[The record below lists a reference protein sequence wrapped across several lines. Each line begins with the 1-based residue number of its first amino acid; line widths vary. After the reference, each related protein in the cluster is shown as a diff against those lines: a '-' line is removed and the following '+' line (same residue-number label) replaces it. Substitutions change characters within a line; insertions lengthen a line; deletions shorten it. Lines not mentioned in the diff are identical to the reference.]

1 MNRFILSGNND
12 INIEPK
18 NTSCSQQE
26 MWSLQP
32 VIDWLFRHG
41 RLIAD
46 RYEFVGELGTRLKE
60 SGAPLHRLTLMFP
73 TINPLYIATS
83 VVWSSDTGKTFP
95 MQAHHGVRESER
107 YIGSPL
113 QQLMET
119 RRDVRQSLVELPEDA
134 HNAYLELERD
144 GYIDY
149 YAMPVTFNNGMNS
162 AFIIVTKAAGG
173 FSDCDISHFRLIRDY
188 IAPMMEVFSLRHLSK
203 SLMDTYVGKRTSEK
217 VLSGMVRRGDADTIN
232 AALWFSDLRDFTRL
246 TESLPAHQLL
256 KILNDYFEF
265 VAAAVTARGGEILR
279 FIGDAML
286 IVFPIDEQVSPQ
298 SACQAALEAARD
310 AQQSIA
316 SLNHIRRRHGEEEI
330 RFGLGLNVGEVIY
343 GNVGAPDRLDFTV
356 MGPAVNRTARLES
369 LSKDLGVNILLSREF
384 SALID
389 SPSKYL
395 GDYPV
400 KGIEKPLAVFAPA
413 DIDE

>member
-1 MNRFILSGNND
+1 M
-12 INIEPK
+12 IE
-18 NTSCSQQE
+18 
-26 MWSLQP
+26 
-32 VIDWLFRHG
+32 
-41 RLIAD
+41 D
-46 RYEFVGELGTRLKE
+46 RYEFVGELATRLKE
-60 SGAPLHRLTLMFP
+60 SGAPLDRLTLMFP

-83 VVWSSDTGKTFP
+83 VVWSSNTGKTVP
-95 MQAHHGVRESER
+95 MQAQHGVRETER

-113 QQLMET
+113 QKLMDSG
-119 RRDVRQSLVELPEDA
+119 RDVRQQLLELPDDA

-144 GYIDY
+144 GYVDY
-149 YAMPVTFNNGMNS
+149 YAMPVTFNTGMNS
-162 AFIIVTKAAGG
+162 AFIVVTKASAG
-173 FSDCDISHFRLIRDY
+173 FSDCDIKNFSLIRDY
-188 IAPMMEVFSLRHLSK
+188 IAPTMEVFSLRHLSK
-203 SLMDTYVGKRTSEK
+203 SLMDTYVGKRTGEK

-246 TESLPAHQLL
+246 TENLPAHKLL
-256 KILNDYFEF
+256 KMLNDYFEF

-298 SACQAALEAARD
+298 SACQAALEAAHD

-369 LSKDLGVNILLSREF
+369 LSKDLGVNILISKEF
-384 SALID
+384 SELID

-395 GDYPV
+395 GDYLV
-400 KGIEKPLAVFAPA
+400 KGIEKPLAVFAPVEN
-413 DIDE
+413 DD

>member
-1 MNRFILSGNND
+1 M
-12 INIEPK
+12 
-18 NTSCSQQE
+18 
-26 MWSLQP
+26 
-32 VIDWLFRHG
+32 VDWLFKQG
-41 RLIAD
+41 RLIDD
-46 RYEFVGELGTRLKE
+46 RYEFVGELALRLAE
-60 SGAPLHRLTLMFP
+60 SGAPLDRLTLMFP

-83 VVWSSDTGKTFP
+83 VVWSSSTGKTVP
-95 MQAHHGVRESER
+95 VQAHHGVRESER

-113 QQLMET
+113 QKLMET
-119 RRDVRQSLVELPEDA
+119 RRDVRQSLLDLPDDA
-134 HNAYLELERD
+134 HNAYLELKRD

-162 AFIIVTKAAGG
+162 AFIVVTKSSAG
-173 FSDCDISHFRLIRDY
+173 FSDCDIKNFSLIRDY
-188 IAPMMEVFSLRHLSK
+188 IAPTMEIFSLRDLSK
-203 SLMDTYVGKRTSEK
+203 SLMDTYVGRRTSEK
-217 VLSGMVRRGDADTIN
+217 VLSGMIKRGDADTIN
-232 AALWFSDLRDFTRL
+232 AALWFSDLREFTRL
-246 TESLPAHQLL
+246 TETLPAHELL

-265 VAAAVTARGGEILR
+265 IAAAVTARGGEILR

-286 IVFPIDEQVSPQ
+286 IVFPIDEHVSPR
-298 SACQAALEAARD
+298 SACQAALEAAHD

-316 SLNHIRRRHGEEEI
+316 SLNHIRRRNGREEI

-369 LSKDLGVNILLSREF
+369 LSKELGMIVLLSREF
-384 SALID
+384 AELID

-395 GDYPV
+395 GDFPV

-413 DIDE
+413 DDD